1 MRQLMAALLGV
12 ALLGAAGFATASV
25 VKTNKDPGA
34 GSTVSSTSTGVTGTT
49 PSRKVTICHHTG
61 STTNPG
67 VTITVDE
74 HALPAHMAH
83 GDTLGPC
90 PPRTTTQQATTQ
102 AEKSKPKKAKP
113 NKASTS
119 KSKSKAKAHRATSNG
134 KSSTHGKATGHS
146 KSTTH
151 GKSDT
156 HGKPSNTGKPD
167 THGNGNGNGGGHGNS
182 GGHGKGK

>member
-1 MRQLMAALLGV
+1 MAVLLGA

-25 VKTNKDPGA
+25 VKTNKRPGG
-34 GSTVSSTSTGVTGTT
+34 GSTVGSTSSVPGTTGTT
-49 PSRKVTICHHTG
+49 PSRKVTLCHHTG
-61 STTNPG
+61 SKTNPG

-83 GDTLGPC
+83 GDTVGPC
-90 PPRTTTQQATTQ
+90 PPRTTTHQATTQ

-119 KSKSKAKAHRATSNG
+119 KSKSKAKADKATSHG
-134 KSSTHGKATGHS
+134 KSSTHGKAATHG
-146 KSTTH
+146 KATTH

-156 HGKPSNTGKPD
+156 REKPSNTGKPD
-167 THGNGNGNGGGHGNS
+167 KNGNGNGGGR
-182 GGHGKGK
+182 GKGK